1 MPDPAAL
8 IAHIVSQT
16 RQNIEFLISQN
27 ELSRDSGRDI
37 LSKLPSSSSSSTSNN
52 DHNIMALS
60 DATRRMTIPE
70 PSSSPAHSH
79 NMPMPG
85 GMMNSAV
92 STPQGPPPGRVTSP
106 YSSPPPHA
114 HHAPPPDFG
123 PPVRRGV
130 PPPGPKV
137 VRAKALWSYN
147 ENGQDPNDLSFQ
159 AGDIIEIVTETNA
172 DWWTGKIGGRQGLF
186 PSNYVEKLDSSSV
199 SAPPYPPPSESRSP
213 SYSSPEYN
221 SYNNNN
227 APVPYQGPPPPQQV
241 QGYNPYMNGPGAGAV
256 QQPPP
261 QQVQVQQEQPPQ
273 KESKYGGLKQTLA
286 TSAVGGVGFGAG
298 SAIGSGLINSIF

>member
-37 LSKLPSSSSSSTSNN
+37 LSKLPSSSSSSSSSNN
-52 DHNIMALS
+52 DHSIMALS

-70 PSSSPAHSH
+70 PSSSPAHH
-79 NMPMPG
+79 NMPMPGMPG

-147 ENGQDPNDLSFQ
+147 ENGQVCWCF
-159 AGDIIEIVTETNA
+159 
-172 DWWTGKIGGRQGLF
+172 F
-186 PSNYVEKLDSSSV
+186 
-199 SAPPYPPPSESRSP
+199 
-213 SYSSPEYN
+213 
-221 SYNNNN
+221 
-227 APVPYQGPPPPQQV
+227 
-241 QGYNPYMNGPGAGAV
+241 
-256 QQPPP
+256 
-261 QQVQVQQEQPPQ
+261 
-273 KESKYGGLKQTLA
+273 
-286 TSAVGGVGFGAG
+286 F
-298 SAIGSGLINSIF
+298 